1 MLFII
6 SDYQKRKGVSLQF
19 IAEYTQ
25 KGIFKKIEM
34 PIFTELDGQKIHLGN
49 KVLLQV
55 PTHYLPDDC
64 EDVQEA
70 EMLSHKISD
79 DPELRAVFKK
89 MLLQKKNEAH
99 LRKRYDR
106 IYNKKHP
113 KHKAYKLAIDRALDV
128 FIEQARG
135 LIHSAD
141 NLIETVQKESFLE

>member
-34 PIFTELDGQKIHLGN
+34 PIFTELDGQKILLGS
-49 KVLLQV
+49 KMLLQV
-55 PTHYLPDDC
+55 PIHYLPDDC

-70 EMLSHKISD
+70 EMLSNKISD
-79 DPELRAVFKK
+79 DPEIRAVFKK
-89 MLLQKKNEAH
+89 MLLQKKDEAR

-113 KHKAYKLAIDRALDV
+113 KHEAYKQAISKALDV
-128 FIEQARG
+128 FIEQAKG
-135 LIHSAD
+135 LIRSTD
-141 NLIETVQKESFLE
+141 NFIEIVQKEQILG